1 MVWCGTKYESYT
13 CSHFLFIVTFVTTT
27 YMCTH
32 VLFLP
37 ILLKRTSEVH
47 TVHTTCELSCMAL
60 IVTCSPLYTQF
71 VVVFPL
77 LRGVCVLLPGYL
89 CCCCG
94 WLNVILLADQ
104 LQLRFRDFPTAAPV
118 ENRCHTATPLPYC
131 IHQSRNSG
139 SRGGA
144 NPFSNSYA
152 PIALGQVSHPEVI
165 GQYGQQRPIS
175 LSPLS
180 QCNKKC

>member
-1 MVWCGTKYESYT
+1 MVRSTNRT
-13 CSHFLFIVTFVTTT
+13 
-27 YMCTH
+27 CTH
-32 VLFLP
+32 LQTLFVHYSSLSLLLLLFLP
-37 ILLKRTSEVH
+37 ILLKRTGTSEVPVPIQYTQHVNYHAVH
-47 TVHTTCELSCMAL
+47 TVCSSLS
-60 IVTCSPLYTQF
+60 IVTWC
-71 VVVFPL
+71 
-77 LRGVCVLLPGYL
+77 VCTMYYPGI

-94 WLNVILLADQ
+94 RWLNVILPADQ
-104 LQLRFRDFPTAAPV
+104 LRSPDLPTLAPV
-118 ENRCHTATPLPYC
+118 ENHYHTAYHASP
-131 IHQSRNSG
+131 HQSRNSG

>member
-1 MVWCGTKYESYT
+1 MVWCGTKYESYMYT
-13 CSHFLFIVTFVTTT
+13 CRHFLFIVTFVTTT
-27 YMCTH
+27 CTCT
-32 VLFLP
+32 FFTNP
-37 ILLKRTSEVH
+37 SEAYFGGH

-94 WLNVILLADQ
+94 WLNVILPAEISYLV
-104 LQLRFRDFPTAAPV
+104 LRTAKQI
-118 ENRCHTATPLPYC
+118 HTATPLPYC

>member
-1 MVWCGTKYESYT
+1 MFMDQWGDDEEEEEVSQQGNPFGQQS
-13 CSHFLFIVTFVTTT
+13 TTT
-27 YMCTH
+27 GKT
-32 VLFLP
+32 
-37 ILLKRTSEVH
+37 
-47 TVHTTCELSCMAL
+47 
-60 IVTCSPLYTQF
+60 
-71 VVVFPL
+71 
-77 LRGVCVLLPGYL
+77 
-89 CCCCG
+89 
-94 WLNVILLADQ
+94 
-104 LQLRFRDFPTAAPV
+104 FRDGPNKNTAGNPFSSTTTT
-118 ENRCHTATPLPYC
+118 NNT
-131 IHQSRNSG
+131 QNRNSG

>member
-1 MVWCGTKYESYT
+1 MVERILPAEILRRRLKTD
-13 CSHFLFIVTFVTTT
+13 VTPPPH
-27 YMCTH
+27 Y
-32 VLFLP
+32 
-37 ILLKRTSEVH
+37 
-47 TVHTTCELSCMAL
+47 
-60 IVTCSPLYTQF
+60 
-71 VVVFPL
+71 
-77 LRGVCVLLPGYL
+77 
-89 CCCCG
+89 
-94 WLNVILLADQ
+94 
-104 LQLRFRDFPTAAPV
+104 
-118 ENRCHTATPLPYC
+118 HTAYHASP
-131 IHQSRNSG
+131 HQSRNSG